1 MPINWILGYKPQ
13 QYQHLT
19 PADEGSTHISHIQSC
34 ERIYTHIQSILKTLI
49 LSHISQKQSLYKI

>member
-1 MPINWILGYKPQ
+1 MPINWILGHKPQ

-19 PADEGSTHISHIQSC
+19 PADERSTHISHIQSC

-49 LSHISQKQSLYKI
+49 LSHISQK